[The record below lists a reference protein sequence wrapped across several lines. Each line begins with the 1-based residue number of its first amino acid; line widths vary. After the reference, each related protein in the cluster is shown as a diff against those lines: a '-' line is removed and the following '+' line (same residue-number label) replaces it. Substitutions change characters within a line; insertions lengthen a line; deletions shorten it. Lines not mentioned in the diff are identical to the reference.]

1 MLRGV
6 VIFSALLPLLGGAA
20 NAESV
25 KIGSGEF
32 EIINAEKMIE
42 GRAVIFAV
50 DLRYRS
56 ESGTA
61 EVKSVIYCTTR
72 KGEYYDANGRLTSVK
87 IDPAERNTSITNHV
101 WFKYCPGVKGLSKR
115 ELRSFSRYD

>member
-6 VIFSALLPLLGGAA
+6 VILSALLPLLGSAA

-32 EIINAEKMIE
+32 EIISAEKMIE
-42 GRAVIFAV
+42 GRMVMFAV

-61 EVKSVIYCTTR
+61 DVKSVIYCTTR
-72 KGEYYDANGRLTSVK
+72 KGEYYDANGRLTPVK
-87 IDPAERNTSITNHV
+87 ISSSERSTSITNHV

-115 ELRSFSRYD
+115 ELRGFSQFD